1 MSVLAEA
8 NEIQDNTAQLAAGT
22 SVNARDENGF
32 TMIMVA
38 ALNDFHNAAKILLEQ
53 HGADPN
59 ITDRDGYR
67 PLHFPADARI
77 VELLL
82 KHGADVNAQNN
93 IGETPLMIPFR
104 FENVELV
111 RILLRN
117 GASLSHRND
126 EGLTA
131 LERAKCRKQ
140 IERTREARGLPK
152 FPGDW
157 QETIDLLTA
166 VTNAGSWERYLREP
180 VVQLLS
186 LRHLC
191 LAGRATAPPTLVRC
205 FGAPPVPN
213 AGKARTRARRV
224 AAATPLPDEVF
235 ALILSFWHWRT

>member
-1 MSVLAEA
+1 MDSDGEAFFVETITVFASSMHVNQTNEEGHTQLLIAAVNDYPRAAE
-8 NEIQDNTAQLAAGT
+8 L
-22 SVNARDENGF
+22 
-32 TMIMVA
+32 
-38 ALNDFHNAAKILLEQ
+38 LLEH

-59 ITDRDGYR
+59 IGDDDGYR
-67 PLHFPADARI
+67 ALHYTEDVRI

-82 KHGADVNAQNN
+82 KHGADVNAQSNV
-93 IGETPLMIPFR
+93 GETPLMMLFR
-104 FENVELV
+104 FAHVELV

-117 GASLSHRND
+117 GASLSLRND
-126 EGLTA
+126 RGQTA
-131 LERAKCRKQ
+131 LEFAKSRW
-140 IERTREARGLPK
+140 
-152 FPGDW
+152 PGGDPYR
-157 QETIDLLTA
+157 QASIDLLTA
-166 VTNAGSWERYLREP
+166 VEAAGSWTRYVREP

-213 AGKARTRARRV
+213 AGKDRTRARRA